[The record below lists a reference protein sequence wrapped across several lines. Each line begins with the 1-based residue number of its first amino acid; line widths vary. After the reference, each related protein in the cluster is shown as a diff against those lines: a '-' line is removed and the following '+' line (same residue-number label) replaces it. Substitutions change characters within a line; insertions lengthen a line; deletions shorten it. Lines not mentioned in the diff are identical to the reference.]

1 MGSADNTFKSKL
13 QIIIYYKKPNL
24 LYFLVKKIILGN
36 IPPTKKIDMQTIVI
50 LFAIFWFMMVLVSG
64 KPKVA
69 YKANQHIQYTR
80 GKIIGGKDAPARK
93 S

>member
-36 IPPTKKIDMQTIVI
+36 IHLQKTDMQTIVI
-50 LFAIFWFMMVLVSG
+50 LFAIFWFMVVLVSG

-80 GKIIGGKDAPARK
+80 GKIIGGQDAPARK

>member
-1 MGSADNTFKSKL
+1 
-13 QIIIYYKKPNL
+13 
-24 LYFLVKKIILGN
+24 
-36 IPPTKKIDMQTIVI
+36 MQTIVI

-80 GKIIGGKDAPARK
+80 GKIIGGQDAPARK